1 MSQNIYMIH
10 ILKSCI
16 EISYIFGVRNSWTR
30 TQAHTQPNGKCNFF
44 NYTAIENAV
53 SRQTN
58 NMNNLKIENV

>member
-1 MSQNIYMIH
+1 M
-10 ILKSCI
+10 
-16 EISYIFGVRNSWTR
+16 SYIFGVRNSWTR